1 MYEKLPDV
9 LEDKFWD
16 TIDVVVPYTD
26 EAEQFRK
33 KPFHGS
39 AANIQYV
46 DTVVSVNVSHVTFI
60 GQHGQTAVILSNSV
74 PIYLSMFVSDFYS
87 DPVGEWSIAISLS
100 VCLCVCLSVC
110 EHISGTAGSIF
121 TKFCVQI
128 PLWP

>member
-26 EAEQFRK
+26 EAEPFRK

-46 DTVVSVNVSHVTFI
+46 DTVVSVNVSHLTFI
-60 GQHGQTAVILSNSV
+60 VC
-74 PIYLSMFVSDFYS
+74 
-87 DPVGEWSIAISLS
+87 SLS
-100 VCLCVCLSVC
+100 ERQSARMSEIKNGRLDLYGKV
-110 EHISGTAGSIF
+110 
-121 TKFCVQI
+121 
-128 PLWP
+128 